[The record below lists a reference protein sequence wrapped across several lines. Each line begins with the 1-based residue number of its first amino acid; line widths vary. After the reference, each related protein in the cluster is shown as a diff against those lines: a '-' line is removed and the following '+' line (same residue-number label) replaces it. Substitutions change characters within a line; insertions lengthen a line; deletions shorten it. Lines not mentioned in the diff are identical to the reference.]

1 MYLERI
7 AVSEFASRLSNTDIH
22 SFEGVLY
29 LLQEYEVGI
38 VVSLQSITELR
49 RKEIGSLTDENVH
62 HDEYEFI
69 YGEENVWYGL

>member
-1 MYLERI
+1 M
-7 AVSEFASRLSNTDIH
+7 D
-22 SFEGVLY
+22 
-29 LLQEYEVGI
+29 
-38 VVSLQSITELR
+38 VVTLQSITELR